1 MGVLNSETLK
11 AISVVF
17 KDEFNKVFKEY
28 KTKYEKVA
36 TVVHAKA
43 ISVNYAW
50 LGDVPTMR
58 EWIGDREIKTLKDY
72 EYIIKKKR
80 YEATIGV
87 DRDHI
92 LFDTLGVV
100 KPRIQAMAA
109 AAKSH
114 YDELV
119 FGLLEKNDNC
129 YDGKPFFG
137 EHQVGTKTYNNL
149 YNLELNQENFLKV
162 RGNMMSIKSDTGRNL
177 NIKPNLLVVPP
188 QLESKAIELLKADLI
203 NGSTNITKGMA
214 DILVAPELTDEQA
227 WYLFDTTKP
236 IKPLI
241 LQINKKITFTAMDR
255 PDDESV
261 FMRAE
266 FRYGVD
272 GEHNAG
278 YGLWQLAAKSKP
290 TSSES

>member
-100 KPRIQAMAA
+100 KPRIQTMAA
-109 AAKSH
+109 VAKAS

-119 FGLLEKNDNC
+119 FGLLEKNDKC

-137 EHQVGTKTYNNL
+137 NHKIESKTYNNL
-149 YNLELNQENFLKV
+149 YNLELNQDNFLKV
-162 RGNMMSIKSDTGRNL
+162 RANMMNIKSDTGRNL

-214 DILVAPELTDEQA
+214 DILVAPELTDENA

-290 TSSES
+290 TSS

>member
-17 KDEFNKVFKEY
+17 KDEFNKTFKEY
-28 KTKYEKVA
+28 KTNYDQVA
-36 TVVHAKA
+36 TVVNAKA

-58 EWIGDREIKTLKDY
+58 EWVGDRVIKTLKDY
-72 EYIIKKKR
+72 EYVIKKKR
-80 YEATIGV
+80 YEATIGI

-100 KPRIQAMAA
+100 KPRIQSMAA
-109 AAKSH
+109 AAKTH
-114 YDELV
+114 YDELT
-119 FGLLEKNDNC
+119 FGLLESNGTC
-129 YDGKPFFG
+129 YDSSAFFG
-137 EHQVGTKTYNNL
+137 AHTIEDKDYNNL
-149 YNLELNQENFLKV
+149 YDLELNQTNFLKV
-162 RGNMMSIKSDTGRNL
+162 RADMMSIKSEAGRNL
-177 NIKPNLLVVPP
+177 GVKPNLLVVPP
-188 QLESKAIELLKADLI
+188 QLESKAIELLKADLVDS
-203 NGSTNITKGMA
+203 STNITKNMA
-214 DILVAPELTDEQA
+214 EILVAPQLSDENS
-227 WYLFDTTKP
+227 WYLLDTSKP

-278 YGLWQLAAKSKP
+278 YGLWQLAAKSTP
-290 TSSES
+290 AQSE

>member
-11 AISVVF
+11 AISIVF
-17 KDEFNKVFKEY
+17 KDEFNKVFKEF
-28 KTKYEKVA
+28 KTNYDKVA
-36 TVVHAKA
+36 TVVYAKA
-43 ISVNYAW
+43 ISVNYSW
-50 LGDVPTMR
+50 LGDVPAMR
-58 EWIGDREIKTLKDY
+58 EWIGDREIKTLKNY

-92 LFDTLGVV
+92 IFDTLGVV
-100 KPRIQAMAA
+100 KPRIQSMAA
-109 AAKSH
+109 AAKTH
-114 YDELV
+114 YDEIV
-119 FGLLEKNDNC
+119 FGLLETNGKC
-129 YDGKPFFG
+129 YDKKPFFG
-137 EHQVGTKTYNNL
+137 EHDVEGKKYNNL

-162 RGNMMSIKSDTGRNL
+162 RADMMSIKSEAGRNL
-177 NIKPNLLVVPP
+177 GVKPNLLVVPP

-214 DILVAPELTDEQA
+214 DILVVPQLTDDKS
-227 WYLFDTTKP
+227 WYLLDTTKP

-278 YGLWQLAAKSKP
+278 YGLWQLAAKSTPKGAK
-290 TSSES
+290 

>member
-1 MGVLNSETLK
+1 MGILNSETLK
-11 AISVVF
+11 AVSVVF
-17 KDEFNKVFKEY
+17 KNEFNKVFE
-28 KTKYEKVA
+28 KYTTNYDEVA
-36 TVVHAKA
+36 TVIKANA

-50 LGDVPTMR
+50 LGDMPMMK
-58 EWIGDREIKTLKDY
+58 EWIGDRDVKALKDY

-100 KPRIQAMAA
+100 KPRIQSMAS
-109 AAKSH
+109 AAKTS
-114 YDELV
+114 YDDLS
-119 FGLLEKNDNC
+119 FGLLESNGNC
-129 YDGKPFFG
+129 YDSSPFFG
-137 EHQVGTKTYNNL
+137 EHTMNGKIYDNL
-149 YNLELNQENFLKV
+149 YALELNQESFLKV
-162 RGNMMSIKSDTGRNL
+162 RADMMSIKSEGGRNL
-177 NIKPNLLVVPP
+177 GVKPNLLVVPP
-188 QLESKAIELLKADLI
+188 QLESKAIELLKADI
-203 NGSTNITKGMA
+203 VDSSTNITKGMA
-214 DILVAPELTDEQA
+214 EILVVPQLTDETS
-227 WYLFDTTKP
+227 WYLLDVSKP

-278 YGLWQLAAKSKP
+278 YGLWQLAAKSTP
-290 TSSES
+290 DSGQ